1 MGLEEA
7 GLSQAVSPLQF
18 QKSHGKGGA
27 SHALGP
33 YEVRPYP
40 QSQDQGI
47 LLAVWVHCLDATSLR
62 SLLEPPLLYPVPA
75 QP

>member
-7 GLSQAVSPLQF
+7 GLGQVVSPLQF
-18 QKSHGKGGA
+18 QRSHGKGGA
-27 SHALGP
+27 SHGP

-40 QSQDQGI
+40 QSQDQDI